1 MRRDELSRR
10 RILQGALTL
19 PTLGLIAACTSS
31 ASATPTAKAV
41 PTSPSNPTAS
51 PGRTAQPA
59 SGQAK
64 AGAPKATAA
73 PANPSTMTKLT
84 VALNAG
90 TFANAPLWAADK
102 AGLFRAAGLQLEWPE
117 FQNGNLIIRAVLAGE
132 TTTGIVS
139 VQPIFSAID
148 QGSQFTIVAAPMLRQ
163 PFCIATRKDINSL
176 EDLYGKEVGTNG
188 PGAGLENFMI
198 ALYQAK
204 GLDPSK
210 LVFVNIGQ
218 PADQLKALSAG
229 KIVAG
234 VVNSGQIS
242 QVEALANAKIL
253 VKGWEVL
260 TTWIRFG
267 MPIRPQTMTEQDDAL
282 KRYFVALSQAYRWTY
297 DHRAEVIAA
306 GIEGLQYTQA
316 FAEAA
321 YDDLIDNG
329 MMNPDLSFTEEQVRY
344 MQQLN
349 VDAQQQK
356 AILPFD
362 KVADL
367 RYVKYVQ
374 DTLGPFK
381 R

>member
-1 MRRDELSRR
+1 M
-10 RILQGALTL
+10 Q
-19 PTLGLIAACTSS
+19 
-31 ASATPTAKAV
+31 
-41 PTSPSNPTAS
+41 
-51 PGRTAQPA
+51 
-59 SGQAK
+59 
-64 AGAPKATAA
+64 ATAA
-73 PANPSTMTKLT
+73 PAQPAAPAKLT
-84 VALNAG
+84 VALNSG

-102 AGLFRAAGLQLEWPE
+102 AGIFRDAGLEIEWPE
-117 FQNGNLIIRAVLAGE
+117 FQNGNLIVRAILAGE

-139 VQPIFSAID
+139 VQPIFSAIE
-148 QGSQFTIVAAPMLRQ
+148 QGSEFTIVAAPMLRQ
-163 PFCIATRKDINSL
+163 PFCIAARKDISSL

-188 PGAGLENFMI
+188 PGAGLENFVI

-218 PADQLKALSAG
+218 PAEQLKALSAG

-242 QVEALANAKIL
+242 QVEALADAKIL

-267 MPIRPQTMTEQDDAL
+267 MPVRTSDLSDQDDAF
-282 KRYFVALSQAYRWTY
+282 RRFFVALSRAYRWTY
-297 DHRAEVIAA
+297 NHRADVVAA
-306 GIEGLQYTQA
+306 GIEGLQYAQD

-349 VDAQQQK
+349 VDSQQQQ

-362 KVADL
+362 RVADL
-367 RYVKYVQ
+367 RYVRYVR
-374 DTLGPFK
+374 DTLGPFE